1 MKRKYFLLSIICLS
15 VFISLSA
22 YAPISDT
29 NLVEDVLTQTNKF
42 RRSKGLPALIIRKE
56 LNEIAQRHSSDMA
69 RGRVR
74 FGHSGFDKRY
84 SQARKKVRS
93 LNRFAENVAYGAT
106 SGKHV
111 VTMWKNSA
119 GHRRNML
126 GHFKYIGIGTAKDRR
141 GRIFY
146 TQVFGG

>member
-1 MKRKYFLLSIICLS
+1 MKRDYFLSLLCFSIFICLTA
-15 VFISLSA
+15 F
-22 YAPISDT
+22 APASDT
-29 NLVEDVLTQTNKF
+29 NLVEDVLSQTNKF
-42 RRSKGLPALIIRKE
+42 RRSKGLPVLIIRKE
-56 LNEIAQRHSSDMA
+56 LNEIAQKHSSDMA
-69 RGRVR
+69 RGRVG

-84 SQARKKVRS
+84 SQARKKIKF
-93 LNRFAENVAYGAT
+93 LNHFAENVAYGAT

-111 VTMWKNSA
+111 VTMWRNSA

-146 TQVFGG
+146 TQVFGR